1 MKKKPIKSNSFTG
14 ETMCLTKSGR
24 NYILNK
30 VNIVD
35 GNVDS
40 ISQTQGDLLPY
51 TKSQA
56 VAWLEDQI
64 SALRSK

>member
-1 MKKKPIKSNSFTG
+1 
-14 ETMCLTKSGR
+14 MCLTKSGR